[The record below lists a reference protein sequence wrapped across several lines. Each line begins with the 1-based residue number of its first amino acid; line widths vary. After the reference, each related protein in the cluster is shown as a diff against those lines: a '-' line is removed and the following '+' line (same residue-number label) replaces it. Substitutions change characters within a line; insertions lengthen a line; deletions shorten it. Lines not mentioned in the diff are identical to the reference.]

1 MSLQNTLV
9 GMVLCSFFVF
19 TSSKNATN
27 GNFKDKSWV
36 LYMHLSSKQT
46 MTYRPETKNQC
57 ELLTQIKYC
66 ELFHHSTNQKAKEPA
81 GAIAH
86 SRSDT
91 FKNKCY
97 GEPNG

>member
-46 MTYRPETKNQC
+46 MTYRQETKNQC

-66 ELFHHSTNQKAKEPA
+66 ELFHHSKEPA
-81 GAIAH
+81 GAH

>member
-1 MSLQNTLV
+1 
-9 GMVLCSFFVF
+9 
-19 TSSKNATN
+19 
-27 GNFKDKSWV
+27 
-36 LYMHLSSKQT
+36 MHLSSKQT

-81 GAIAH
+81 GAH